1 MRLATFNLESFGEDR
16 FKPDNL
22 GTRLSA
28 LRPRLIEL
36 EADILCLQEVNAQ
49 KPLGE
54 KRRDF
59 AALDLLLAET
69 PYADFNR
76 AAGQRPDLQGPA
88 DRHNLLVLS
97 RYPIDELQV
106 LYHARVEP
114 PLWQPKT
121 TGADD
126 IGEDLMRFDRPILQ
140 VKLDIGAA
148 QPLHLFVVH
157 LRAPIAA
164 ALPGGKSGASC
175 WKSSSAWA
183 EGYFLSAMKRTAQ
196 ALDLRLAIDALFD
209 EEPDALI
216 AAAGDFNATGD
227 ASVLRL
233 ICADPED
240 TGNPDLAGRQMYQVD
255 GILPAEERR
264 TVLHDGRGQ
273 ALDHIVVS
281 SSLRRRVAG
290 IHVFNEQLAD
300 ELKDAETNAREGSFH
315 AAVCAELA
323 F

>member
-16 FKPDNL
+16 FRPDNL
-22 GTRLSA
+22 GLRLSA

-36 EADILCLQEVNAQ
+36 DADILCLQEVNAQ

-97 RYPIDELQV
+97 RYPIDEVQV

-114 PLWQPKT
+114 PLWRPKT

-140 VKLDIGAA
+140 VKLDIGAE
-148 QPLHLFVVH
+148 QFLHLFVVH

-164 ALPGGKSGASC
+164 ALPGGKCGASC

-196 ALDLRLAIDALFD
+196 ALDLRLAIDAVLD
-209 EEPDALI
+209 KEPDALI

-227 ASVLRL
+227 ASALRL

-240 TGNPDLAGRQMYQVD
+240 TGNQDLAGRQMYQVD
-255 GILPAEERR
+255 ESLPAQERR
-264 TVLHDGRGQ
+264 TVLHGGRGQ
-273 ALDHIVVS
+273 VLDHIVVS
-281 SSLRRRVAG
+281 SSLRRRLTG

-300 ELKDAETNAREGSFH
+300 ELKDAETDAREGSFH

-323 F
+323 L

>member
-16 FKPDNL
+16 FRPDNL
-22 GTRLSA
+22 IPRLSA

-36 EADILCLQEVNAQ
+36 DADILCLQEVNAQ

-88 DRHNLLVLS
+88 DRHNLLALS
-97 RYPIDELQV
+97 RYPIDEVQV

-114 PLWQPKT
+114 PLWRPKT

-126 IGEDLMRFDRPILQ
+126 ICEDLMRFDRPILQ
-140 VKLDIGAA
+140 VKLDIGAE
-148 QPLHLFVVH
+148 QSLHLFVVH

-209 EEPDALI
+209 KEPDALI

-227 ASVLRL
+227 ASALRL

-240 TGNPDLAGRQMYQVD
+240 TGNQDLATRQMYQVD
-255 GILPAEERR
+255 EILPAEERG
-264 TVLHDGRGQ
+264 TVLHNGRAQ

-281 SSLRRRVAG
+281 SSLRRRVA
-290 IHVFNEQLAD
+290 FNEQLAD
-300 ELKDAETNAREGSFH
+300 ELKDAETDAREGSFH
-315 AAVCAELA
+315 AAVCAELVL
-323 F
+323 